1 MRALSIALAVLVAG
15 CVPSPDSQRGQ
26 EEAAAQ
32 IEDQATPIPSTAAPA
47 ATPSASPAAAPSP
60 TADAPAPRP
69 ELAEREPKAADPA
82 SLCWMD
88 YCPCDTSD
96 PDYGGSDPILCR
108 RVRAGLP
115 VSDELFSIGAG
126 GRDAR
131 KQLRE
136 WKRDNGG
143 F

>member
-1 MRALSIALAVLVAG
+1 MRLHLVAMALLLTG
-15 CVPSPDSQRGQ
+15 CVPAADSERGKAEIDATAQ
-26 EEAAAQ
+26 AEAT
-32 IEDQATPIPSTAAPA
+32 DQATPIPGWTPPP
-47 ATPSASPAAAPSP
+47 ATPTPKPAPSP
-60 TADAPAPRP
+60 VAEAAEAEKAPP
-69 ELAEREPKAADPA
+69 EPV

-108 RVRAGLP
+108 RLRAGLP
-115 VSDELFSIGAG
+115 VEPELMSIGAG

-136 WKRDNGG
+136 FRRDNPGS